1 MTSPHSIQ
9 SEYDLVFAGGGTAA
23 CITASR
29 LATAFPDLYILV
41 LESGP
46 TTKDKKEHI
55 QPGQFLTH
63 LAPTSKNM
71 QFYTSKPSES
81 VAGRSIVVPSGRCVG
96 GGSSVN
102 VMLYNRPA
110 ASDFDDWETEFGN
123 AGWSAKE
130 MSPML
135 QKAET
140 YEIEPTKPTHG
151 ADGPLKVSFGEE
163 VLDIGMQFL
172 KLGPKFEQDRPW
184 SDEGN
189 GLDLA
194 SINISNDG
202 CRSDVAHHYVYMKDL
217 KNLSVL
223 DGCLVNR
230 VVIKDGVATG
240 VEYLFDKR
248 IYPSAPQDIRTVKAR
263 RLVVVSAGA
272 MGSPLILER
281 SGVGRKEVLERAGI
295 PVIAELSGVGENYQ
309 DHTFLVSPYVADP
322 ATTTFDS
329 LHRGEPETVGP
340 LLEQWEKD
348 GTGLLGAN
356 GVDSA
361 IKMRPRDGELAELGP
376 EFTGYLHITSA
387 DPYGA
392 PDFQSGF
399 LSDLGDVAALR
410 WDYKKGELIRRLPAF
425 CGALPPAHPQFPK
438 DSLAAL
444 TETGPIPIDSP
455 RLVYSAED
463 DKAIDA
469 NIRQF
474 VETSWHSLGTCA
486 MEPLEQGGVVDSKL
500 NVYGIKILKVADL
513 SIPPSNVN
521 SNTNSTAV
529 AIGEKAAVII
539 AEYLGGS
546 I

>member
-1 MTSPHSIQ
+1 MPPPLALFVIRPNHSSGKINRKCRPKDPSRRYAGKQ
-9 SEYDLVFAGGGTAA
+9 RRSYDLVFAGGGTAA

-29 LATAFPDLYILV
+29 LAAAFPDLHILV

-63 LAPTSKNM
+63 LTPTSKTI

-81 VAGRSIVVPSGRCVG
+81 
-96 GGSSVN
+96 
-102 VMLYNRPA
+102 
-110 ASDFDDWETEFGN
+110 
-123 AGWSAKE
+123 
-130 MSPML
+130 
-135 QKAET
+135 
-140 YEIEPTKPTHG
+140 PTKPTHG
-151 ADGPLKVSFGEE
+151 ADGPLKVSFGGE

-194 SINISNDG
+194 SINVFFVCRSLENLFDRSDTSICSLQMPKWISNDG
-202 CRSDVAHHYVYMKDL
+202 RRSDVAHHYVYMKDL

-223 DGCLVNR
+223 DGCLVNH
-230 VVIKDGVATG
+230 VVIEDGVATG

-248 IYPSAPQDIRTVKAR
+248 VYPSAPQDIRTVKAR
-263 RLVVVSAGA
+263 RLVVVSAGV

-295 PVIAELSGVGENYQ
+295 PVIAELSGVGQNYQ
-309 DHTFLVSPYVADP
+309 
-322 ATTTFDS
+322 
-329 LHRGEPETVGP
+329 ETVGP

-361 IKMRPRDGELAELGP
+361 IKMRPRDEELAELSP
-376 EFTGYLHITSA
+376 DFTLRSRPSNSCALHVSWYGYPASRGYLHIASA
-387 DPYGA
+387 DLYGA
-392 PDFQSGF
+392 PDFQSG
-399 LSDLGDVAALR
+399 LGDVAALR
-410 WDYKKGELIRRLPAF
+410 SGYKKGRELIRRPPAF
-425 CGALPPAHPQFPK
+425 RGALPTAHPQFPK
-438 DSLAAL
+438 DSLAAP
-444 TETGPIPIDSP
+444 TETGPIPSDSP